1 MNSLAFKLVDGV
13 LTIYLR
19 QDIDHHTATDM
30 RRGIDE
36 EIIHAK
42 PLCTVLNFAEVE
54 FMDSSGVGLV
64 MGRLKLMNELGGEL
78 KLAGVNKTCERIFDL
93 SGILEMIDVIK

>member
-19 QDIDHHTATDM
+19 QDIDHHTAAEI
-30 RRGIDE
+30 RRGIDD
-36 EIIHAK
+36 EIAHAM
-42 PLCTVLNFAEVE
+42 PLCTVLNFSEVE

-64 MGRLKLMNELGGEL
+64 MGRLKLMSQLGGEL
-78 KLAGVNKTCERIFDL
+78 KLAGVNRVCERILDL
-93 SGILEMIDVIK
+93 SGILEIVEILK